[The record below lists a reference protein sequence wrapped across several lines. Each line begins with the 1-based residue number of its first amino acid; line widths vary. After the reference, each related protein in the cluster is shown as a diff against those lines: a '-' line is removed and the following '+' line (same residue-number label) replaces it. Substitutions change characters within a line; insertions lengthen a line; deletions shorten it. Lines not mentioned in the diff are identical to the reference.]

1 MRNKQQVVNL
11 GCFEFCIKAGLHLCL
26 VYKNCLV
33 NNLKNVP
40 ISVKSCAQS
49 SKKEY
54 H

>member
-1 MRNKQQVVNL
+1 MRNKQQVVTL
-11 GCFEFCIKAGLHLCL
+11 GSFEFCIKASLHLCL
-26 VYKNCLV
+26 VYMKFLV

-49 SKKEY
+49 SKNEY